1 MLLCFNSVAWSMVC
15 VYVSYL
21 AHSLCQQYLP
31 MEMITLDITKRYVV
45 KSSSPL
51 NNWRPSL
58 VQLVKGLV
66 NMSWGVWETLV
77 HVRVTSF
84 FILSADA
91 ALGAYSKLV
100 ADGVVLSPSL
110 LSRFLNL
117 CRQQTTP
124 LQNPFIQLHKV
135 AREVMQMIRD
145 TQGLCS
151 FDNYHAMLDI
161 LVTTKQPV
169 E

>member
-1 MLLCFNSVAWSMVC
+1 MVC
-15 VYVSYL
+15 VHFLPCTFSIPAISSNGNDHSRYYQAVCRKGIQSSEQLAAITYTTCQRTCQHELGCVRHLYL
-21 AHSLCQQYLP
+21 H
-31 MEMITLDITKRYVV
+31 
-45 KSSSPL
+45 
-51 NNWRPSL
+51 
-58 VQLVKGLV
+58 
-66 NMSWGVWETLV
+66 VW
-77 HVRVTSF
+77 VTSF

-91 ALGAYSKLV
+91 ALGAYSKLL